1 MTVRL
6 FIIGA
11 LITALAAWGIWLMII
26 NWLDPVEAGVYGYLL
41 FFLTLFL
48 GIASLMALAGYGLR
62 RLLVPAQLPAY
73 RVRYSIRQG
82 ILLGLFTDILLFLQR
97 LRLIRWWLVLL
108 LTVVFICTEF
118 FFLSY
123 DHAGRR
129 HTKLES

>member
-1 MTVRL
+1 MTVRV
-6 FIIGA
+6 FIFGA
-11 LITALAAWGIWLMII
+11 FISTIAAGGIWLMVV
-26 NWLDPVEAGVYGYLL
+26 NWLDPVAAGVYGYLL
-41 FFLTLFL
+41 FFLSLFL
-48 GIASLMALAGYGLR
+48 GIASLTALGGYGLR
-62 RLLVPAQLPAY
+62 RLLVPQQLPAY

-82 ILLGLFTDILLFLQR
+82 ILLGLFTDLLLFLQR

-108 LTVVFICTEF
+108 LTIVFLCTEF

>member
-1 MTVRL
+1 MSVRL
-6 FIIGA
+6 FIVGA
-11 LITALAAWGIWLMII
+11 LVTALAAWGMWLMII

-48 GIASLMALAGYGLR
+48 GIASLMALGGYGLR

-82 ILLGLFTDILLFLQR
+82 ILLGLFTDLLLFLQR

-123 DHAGRR
+123 DHASRR

>member
-1 MTVRL
+1 MSVRL

-11 LITALAAWGIWLMII
+11 LLTALAAWGMWLMII
-26 NWLDPVEAGVYGYLL
+26 MWLDPIEAGLYGYLL

-48 GIASLMALAGYGLR
+48 GIASVMALVGYVLR

-82 ILLGLFTDILLFLQR
+82 ILLGLFTDLLLFLQR

-123 DHAGRR
+123 DHASRR

>member
-6 FIIGA
+6 FIIGT
-11 LITALAAWGIWLMII
+11 LVTALAAWGMWLMII
-26 NWLDPVEAGVYGYLL
+26 MWLDPVEAGLYGYLL

-62 RLLVPAQLPAY
+62 RMLVPAQLPAY

-82 ILLGLFTDILLFLQR
+82 ILLGLFTDLLLFLQR

-123 DHAGRR
+123 DHASRR
-129 HTKLES
+129 YTKLES